1 MNIILKK
8 VNLKSKK
15 TGKDFQAYELKA
27 GLYSSLI
34 FPSPLEMEYL
44 DRVLLEDSRKE
55 FAEDDNAF
63 NGIF

>member
-1 MNIILKK
+1 MNITLKK

-27 GLYSSLI
+27 GLYSTLI

-44 DRVLLEDSRKE
+44 DRALIENAHKE
-55 FAEDDNAF
+55 FADDDSD
-63 NGIF
+63 NGLF